1 MRNTQFPGSKRNQ
14 RYVPHKQAR
23 QATLSL
29 RKSHLRELLQGHID
43 SGSAL
48 ELCLILGRHMR
59 RWDVT
64 TSTQLRSRDAQSLNR
79 SSVFPFCLIYVL
91 ASNFLPIDVPL
102 IGRTSP
108 NTGLL
113 NHGRSC
119 LPTMAQ
125 AMPA

>member
-1 MRNTQFPGSKRNQ
+1 MRNAQRPGSKRNQ
-14 RYVPHKQAR
+14 KYVLQEQAR

-29 RKSHLRELLQGHID
+29 RKSHMENLLQGHIY

-64 TSTQLRSRDAQSLNR
+64 TSTRLRSRDAQSLNR
-79 SSVFPFCLIYVL
+79 SSVFSFCLIYVL
-91 ASNFLPIDVPL
+91 ASNFLAIEVPL